1 MTTLTRLTIST
12 AVICLVGSGA
22 SAQVPA
28 PIPAPAPRVAPVL
41 PMTPMA
47 PIAPAMALDLELAK
61 LKLARPMV
69 VMPDFDVD
77 LAAGLEAAMAAAQ
90 AGLQAAGQNTDEARR
105 AQERALR
112 EMARAQ
118 ERAKRDGER
127 GHASSTYARGTAAL
141 DAGRWAQAR
150 DAFGESLKA
159 GYRPDGS
166 LYWQA
171 YAQYKLADRAAA
183 LASVRELMKA
193 YPSSRWLRE
202 ARALEQEI
210 SGPAAPAGTG
220 ADDEL
225 KLLALNSLVHADA
238 EQAVPMLEKILTGPN
253 SPQLKKRALFVLAQS
268 KSPKARDIL
277 VSAAKGAS
285 NPDLQLEAVRYIGVV
300 GGGQH
305 VQLLADIYGT
315 TKDVDVKRR
324 ILESYMVS
332 GQRDLV
338 LQAAKSEQDADLR
351 GQAVQFLGVMK
362 ASAELEKIYQTEA
375 SEDVKRAVIEA
386 YMVGGDGE
394 RLLAIARTE
403 RDSDLR
409 IRAIEMLGA
418 MGRGK
423 NAVSLNGLYQ
433 ADGQTVEARRAV
445 INALFISG
453 DARSLIEIARKETD
467 PVLRKDAVSRL
478 SMMKSKEATD
488 FMIEIINK

>member
-1 MTTLTRLTIST
+1 
-12 AVICLVGSGA
+12 V
-22 SAQVPA
+22 
-28 PIPAPAPRVAPVL
+28 
-41 PMTPMA
+41 
-47 PIAPAMALDLELAK
+47 
-61 LKLARPMV
+61 
-69 VMPDFDVD
+69 
-77 LAAGLEAAMAAAQ
+77 AAAQ
-90 AGLQAAGQNTDEARR
+90 AGVQGTEEARR
-105 AQERALR
+105 EQERALR
-112 EMARAQ
+112 ELTRA
-118 ERAKRDGER
+118 RAKRFEAEGAR
-127 GHASSTYARGTAAL
+127 NSFTYTRGTAAL

-150 DAFGESLKA
+150 DAFAESFKA

-171 YAQYKLADRAAA
+171 YAQYKLADRTAA
-183 LASVRELMKA
+183 LATVRELLKS

-210 SGPAAPAGTG
+210 SGPAASTGTG

-225 KLLALNSLVHADA
+225 KLLALNSLANADA

-277 VSAAKGAS
+277 IAAAKGSS
-285 NPDLQLEAVRYIGVV
+285 NPDLQLEAVRYIGVF
-300 GGGQH
+300 GGGQNIQ
-305 VQLLADIYGT
+305 VLGEIYT
-315 TKDVDVKRR
+315 VTKDVDVKRR

-332 GQRDLV
+332 GQRELV
-338 LQAAKSEQDADLR
+338 LQAAKSEQDAELR

-362 ASAELEKIYQTEA
+362 ATAELEKIYQVESSA
-375 SEDVKRAVIEA
+375 DVKGAVIEA
-386 YMVGGDGE
+386 YMIGGDGE

-403 RDSDLR
+403 RDSTLR
-409 IRAIEMLGA
+409 VRAIEMLGA

-423 NAVSLNGLYQ
+423 NAVPLNGLYL
-433 ADGQTVEARRAV
+433 ADGQTIEARRAV

-453 DARSLIEIARKETD
+453 DAKSLIDIARKETD